1 MLLCSCG
8 LKNSVIW
15 SDIPIP
21 HVYGGCF
28 LYIMQNLLSIC
39 DYQAPET
46 KPPVEKA
53 PKKVKAAEKKG
64 KTVEV
69 VKEEPLDPVAEKL
82 RQQR

>member
-1 MLLCSCG
+1 M
-8 LKNSVIW
+8 K
-15 SDIPIP
+15 
-21 HVYGGCF
+21 
-28 LYIMQNLLSIC
+28 NLLSIC
-39 DYQAPET
+39 DYQAPAT

>member
-1 MLLCSCG
+1 MFML
-8 LKNSVIW
+8 
-15 SDIPIP
+15 
-21 HVYGGCF
+21 
-28 LYIMQNLLSIC
+28 MQNLLSIC

-46 KPPVEKA
+46 KPPVERA
-53 PKKVKAAEKKG
+53 PKKPAVEAAEKKG

>member
-1 MLLCSCG
+1 MP
-8 LKNSVIW
+8 V
-15 SDIPIP
+15 P
-21 HVYGGCF
+21 HVYGVRF
-28 LYIMQNLLSIC
+28 VYVNAKSTLSIC

-46 KPPVEKA
+46 KPPVERA
-53 PKKVKAAEKKG
+53 PKKPTVEAAEKKG

>member
-1 MLLCSCG
+1 MFMVVLC
-8 LKNSVIW
+8 
-15 SDIPIP
+15 
-21 HVYGGCF
+21 
-28 LYIMQNLLSIC
+28 LYYAKSMSIC